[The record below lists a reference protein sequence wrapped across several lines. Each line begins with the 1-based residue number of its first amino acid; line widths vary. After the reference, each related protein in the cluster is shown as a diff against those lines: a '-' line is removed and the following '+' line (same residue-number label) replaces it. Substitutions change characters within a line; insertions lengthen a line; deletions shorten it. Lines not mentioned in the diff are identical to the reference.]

1 MKTLGVLR
9 WTAGGVVFVAAAA
22 VFGQMASESRMTPV
36 PSRLANRLTAARLGA
51 AEAPKYTPV
60 SAGDQEIQ
68 TAVQFALAD
77 QRRKNRSA
85 VKLVSV
91 LAAERQASSGA
102 NLRLC
107 LGIDRHGRADSARVI
122 VRHDEQNQ
130 WSVTL
135 WAWGACS
142 LRETESGGPRD
153 ARTGVSNS
161 PGLSLSKAKRGPHAI
176 TEASMRP
183 LLAPPPV
190 L

>member
-1 MKTLGVLR
+1 MNTLGVLR
-9 WTAGGVVFVAAAA
+9 WTAGVVVFVAAAV
-22 VFGQMASESRMTPV
+22 VFGQMASESRVAPV
-36 PSRLANRLTAARLGA
+36 PSRLANRLTPARLRA
-51 AEAPKYTPV
+51 AEAPKYSPI
-60 SAGDQEIQ
+60 AIDNQEVQ

-85 VKLVSV
+85 VKLLNVS
-91 LAAERQASSGA
+91 AAERQAAAGA

-142 LRETESGGPRD
+142 LRNTQ
-153 ARTGVSNS
+153 
-161 PGLSLSKAKRGPHAI
+161 PGAKAAAASKAK
-176 TEASMRP
+176 
-183 LLAPPPV
+183 
-190 L
+190 